1 MPNLTIEE
9 IKKSISIVELADKYG
24 AHPKSRTGK
33 TIPCKYNVLRPTD
46 THSNLT
52 LYPHTNTW
60 ADFGNKGGSIIDFI
74 MLAENIP
81 LNEAVSRIKSMAGIT
96 DDTYTHTPK
105 TINPTP
111 SQAYMLP
118 DIVKKIWSQQKTIN
132 FENEAHKK
140 EMLSIAPEWL
150 YKEADKEDLK
160 EFFEVV
166 KFDNQHQT
174 AFILLKDLNN
184 IERSMRYRR
193 FKKRDEY
200 DEEIDVIKWCAF
212 VGTQSN
218 FPYTRLKK
226 DNKEVTLIVEGTHDY
241 LTAILCGCNVIALPS
256 SGYKLSDDLLK
267 DRLCIFIDDDDGK
280 NFMRP
285 LYDEANC
292 SKIWFNHDEFKKTNG
307 IEKAKDFSDYLGH
320 FSSLEAFK
328 EAFNNQINIMNNSDS
343 IAVKNRLK
351 RVSDLTK
358 NIIPPAWM
366 VRNIIPEEGLI
377 EIIGASGS
385 YKSFLIL
392 DLMFCISNGI
402 KYHGKETKKGTVVYI
417 AGEGHHGAK
426 MRIRAL
432 EMKYQVPADN
442 FYMLECSSNLAEEKE
457 MDKLSNEILSI
468 SDDKIS
474 MIMFDTLHR
483 NSSGIDENS
492 ASDFSLILGNVD
504 KYLKPYVKIIGYIHH
519 TGNAQETSNRGRGTS
534 SRFAAMDTS
543 LMVKSKEKGFTSLS
557 CNKQKDGEAF
567 EMISFELEKIDI
579 DLLDEDGEKV
589 YSVVPIITDK
599 KFDEEEEMDDKTSDD
614 EYAQLIYKYLLT
626 IEEAN
631 TNTIKEA
638 MNGKV
643 GGNKCH
649 KILKDKKYKQ
659 THWCNFKKEGSKNE
673 WVYKARQKSDGC
685 QVVEYTEEDYKVELP
700 SCLL

>member
-1 MPNLTIEE
+1 MSSLTIEE
-9 IKKSISIVELADKYG
+9 IKKALDIVDLASKYG

-33 TIPCKYNVLRPTD
+33 VISCKYNILRPTD
-46 THSNLT
+46 KTSNLK
-52 LYPHTNTW
+52 LYPDTNTW
-60 ADFGNKGGSIIDFI
+60 ADFGNNGGSIIDFI
-74 MLAENIP
+74 MIAENIS
-81 LNEAVSRIKSMAGIT
+81 LQEAINRIKSMAGIT
-96 DDTYTHTPK
+96 DDVYVPTSK
-105 TINPTP
+105 IINHLP

-118 DIVKKIWSQQKTIN
+118 DIIKKIWSQQKTIN
-132 FENEAHKK
+132 FENDAHKK
-140 EMLSIAPEWL
+140 EMLNIAPEWL
-150 YKEADKEDLK
+150 YNEADKDDLK
-160 EFFEVV
+160 EFFNIV
-166 KFDNQHQT
+166 KFGSLIDT
-174 AFILLKDLNN
+174 SFILLKDVNG
-184 IERSMRYRR
+184 IERCIRYRR
-193 FKKRDEY
+193 YPKY
-200 DEEIDVIKWCAF
+200 DEETKDYNIIKWCA
-212 VGTQSN
+212 VTGTQSS

-226 DNKEVTLIVEGTHDY
+226 DNKEVTIIVEGTHDY
-241 LTAILCGCNVIALPS
+241 LTAILCGYNVIALPS
-256 SGYKLSDDLLK
+256 SGYKLNEDLLK

-280 NFMRP
+280 NFMKP
-285 LYDEANC
+285 LYEDAIC
-292 SKIWFNHDEFKKTNG
+292 SKIWFNHDEFKKNNG
-307 IEKAKDFSDYLGH
+307 IDKAKDFSDYLEH
-320 FSSLEAFK
+320 FNSLESFK
-328 EAFNNQINIMNNSDS
+328 EAFNNQINIMKNSDS

-402 KYHGKETKKGTVVYI
+402 KYHGKETKKGTVIYI

-432 EMKYQVPADN
+432 EMKYGVDADN

-468 SDDKIS
+468 GDEKIS
-474 MIMFDTLHR
+474 LIMFDTLHR

-543 LMVKSKEKGFTSLS
+543 LMVKSNEKGFTSLS

-567 EMISFELEKIDI
+567 ETISFELEKIDI

-589 YSVVPIITDK
+589 YSVVPVITDK
-599 KFDEEEEMDDKTSDD
+599 KFSEEKEESTKDLSV
-614 EYAQLIYKYLLT
+614 YADIIKDYLL
-626 IEEAN
+626 
-631 TNTIKEA
+631 
-638 MNGKV
+638 
-643 GGNKCH
+643 
-649 KILKDKKYKQ
+649 
-659 THWCNFKKEGSKNE
+659 SKNCE
-673 WVYKARQKSDGC
+673 VLQKDIVEDLKGKIPLRKIKDILWSENYRNVLWSIRSGEKKSYYFSSMGVK
-685 QVVEYTEEDYKVELP
+685 VVEYTEEDYKVELP
-700 SCLL
+700 LCLR

>member
-9 IKKSISIVELADKYG
+9 IKQSLSIVDLASKYG

-33 TIPCKYNVLRPTD
+33 VISCKYNILRPTD
-46 THSNLT
+46 KTSNLK
-52 LYPHTNTW
+52 LYPATNTW
-60 ADFGNKGGSIIDFI
+60 ADFGNNGGSIIDFI
-74 MLAENIP
+74 MIAENIS
-81 LNEAVSRIKSMAGIT
+81 LQEAINRIKSMAGIIE
-96 DDTYTHTPK
+96 DTYISTQK
-105 TINPTP
+105 TINHAP

-118 DIVKKIWSQQKTIN
+118 DIIKKIWSQQKTIN

-140 EMLSIAPEWL
+140 EMLNIAPEWL
-150 YKEADKEDLK
+150 YNEADKDDLK
-160 EFFEVV
+160 EFFNIV
-166 KFDNQHQT
+166 KFGSLIDT
-174 AFILLKDLNN
+174 SFILLKDVNG
-184 IERSMRYRR
+184 IERCIRYRR
-193 FKKRDEY
+193 YPKY
-200 DEEIDVIKWCAF
+200 DEETKDYNIIKWCA
-212 VGTQSN
+212 VTGTQSS

-226 DNKEVTLIVEGTHDY
+226 DNKEVTIIVEGTHDY
-241 LTAILCGCNVIALPS
+241 LTAILCGYNVIALPS
-256 SGYKLSDDLLK
+256 SGYKLNEDLLK

-285 LYDEANC
+285 LYEDAIC
-292 SKIWFNHDEFKKTNG
+292 SKIWFNHDEFKKNNG
-307 IEKAKDFSDYLGH
+307 IDKAKDFSDYLEH
-320 FSSLEAFK
+320 FNSLEAFK
-328 EAFNNQINIMNNSDS
+328 EAFNNQINIMKNSDS

-358 NIIPPAWM
+358 NIIPPSWM

-392 DLMFCISNGI
+392 DLMFCISNGL
-402 KYHGKETKKGTVVYI
+402 KYHGKETKKGTVIYI

-432 EMKYQVPADN
+432 EMKYGVDADN

-468 SDDKIS
+468 GDEKIS
-474 MIMFDTLHR
+474 LIMFDTLHR

-492 ASDFSLILGNVD
+492 ASDFALVLGNVD

-543 LMVKSKEKGFTSLS
+543 LMVKSSEKGFTSLS

-567 EMISFELEKIDI
+567 ETISFELEKIDI

-599 KFDEEEEMDDKTSDD
+599 KFGEEKEESTKDLSV
-614 EYAQLIYKYLLT
+614 YADIIKDYLL
-626 IEEAN
+626 
-631 TNTIKEA
+631 
-638 MNGKV
+638 
-643 GGNKCH
+643 
-649 KILKDKKYKQ
+649 
-659 THWCNFKKEGSKNE
+659 SKNCE
-673 WVYKARQKSDGC
+673 VLQKDIVEDLKGKIPLRKIKDILWSENYRNVLWSIRSGEKKSYYFSSIGV

-700 SCLL
+700 LCLR

>member
-33 TIPCKYNVLRPTD
+33 TIHCKYNVLRPSD
-46 THSNLT
+46 KRSNLT
-52 LYPHTNTW
+52 LYPTTNTW
-60 ADFGNKGGSIIDFI
+60 ADFGNNSGSIIDFI

-81 LNEAVSRIKSMAGIT
+81 FIEALKRIKSMAGIE
-96 DDTYTHTPK
+96 DDTYTPTPK

-118 DIVKKIWSQQKTIN
+118 DIVRKIWSQQKTIN

-160 EFFEVV
+160 EFFNIV

-241 LTAILCGCNVIALPS
+241 LTAILCGYNVIALPS
-256 SGYKLSDDLLK
+256 SGYKLNEDLLK

-285 LYDEANC
+285 LYEDATC
-292 SKIWFNHDEFKKTNG
+292 SKIWFNHAEFKKTNN
-307 IEKAKDFSDYLGH
+307 INKAKDFSDYLEH
-320 FSSLEAFK
+320 FNSLEAFK
-328 EAFNNQINIMNNSDS
+328 DAFNNQINIMKNSDS

-358 NIIPPAWM
+358 NIIPPSWM

-402 KYHGKETKKGTVVYI
+402 KYHGRETKKGTVVYI

-432 EMKYQVPADN
+432 EMKYGVDADN

-543 LMVKSKEKGFTSLS
+543 LMVRSKEKGFTSLS

-567 EMISFELEKIDI
+567 ETISFELEKIDI
-579 DLLDEDGEKV
+579 DILGEDGEKV

-599 KFDEEEEMDDKTSDD
+599 KFDEEKEEVTKDLSV
-614 EYAQLIYKYLLT
+614 YADIIKDYLLSKKCEVLQKD
-626 IEEAN
+626 IVEDLKGQIPLRK
-631 TNTIKEA
+631 IKDILWNE
-638 MNGKV
+638 NYRNVLWSIRSGEKKSYYFSSL
-643 GGNKCH
+643 GG
-649 KILKDKKYKQ
+649 IQ
-659 THWCNFKKEGSKNE
+659 T
-673 WVYKARQKSDGC
+673 VT
-685 QVVEYTEEDYKVELP
+685 YTEEDYKVELP
-700 SCLL
+700 LCLR